1 MIRRVDKL
9 LHRWTR
15 LSSNKWEDAWVERLR
30 FLNPSQL
37 AFVSWPNSRALKI
50 EAYCDAATA
59 KKLVR
64 HFGGQATKIA
74 PLIWTGEA
82 ELPRRPLAIR
92 GKLKVFPDKPSWQAW
107 RKEKKKPP
115 GIYIP
120 AGMAFGTGEHAT
132 TSTCLRL
139 IADRRPELPEDF
151 SALDLGTGSGILA
164 IAAATFGA
172 TRVEAIDFDPH
183 AVRIG
188 AQNARAN
195 GCREIAFSQ
204 TDVLALKTRRPFDLV
219 MANLFSEV
227 LIAATP
233 RIAKA
238 VRPGGTL
245 IFSGV
250 LLKQSSEVAATLQKA
265 GFSKPRILPRG
276 KWCAGICENHS

>member
-1 MIRRVDKL
+1 MEKL

-30 FLNPSQL
+30 FLHPSQV
-37 AFVSWPNSRALKI
+37 AFVTWPNSRALKI

-59 KKLVR
+59 KKLVQR
-64 HFGGQATKIA
+64 FGGQSTKIA
-74 PLIWTGEA
+74 PHLWTGDVEH
-82 ELPRRPLAIR
+82 PRGPLAIR
-92 GKLKVFPDKPSWQAW
+92 GKLKVFPDKPSWLAW
-107 RKEKKKPP
+107 RKEKKQPP

-132 TSTCLRL
+132 TATCLRL
-139 IADRRPELPEDF
+139 LADLRPELPEEF

-195 GCREIAFSQ
+195 GCRKIAFSQ
-204 TDVLALKTRRPFDLV
+204 ADVLALKTPRPFDVV

-233 RIAKA
+233 RIAQA

-250 LLKQSSEVAATLQKA
+250 LLKQASEVAAALQKS
-265 GFSKPRILPRG
+265 GFTAPRIRPRG
-276 KWCAGICENHS
+276 KWCAGICENRS